1 MFMIDDKQIKFLPV
15 KVRKMLRQNYKKMP
29 YYKQGCHNTMT
40 EDFVMRLPRTITH
53 SQHLNALSK
62 TMSPTSQNF
71 KKQNLHHIYNVF
83 NYTRE
88 IMKPKFTMLT
98 IEEDIDHVK

>member
-1 MFMIDDKQIKFLPV
+1 MFKIDDKQLKFLPV

-53 SQHLNALSK
+53 S
-62 TMSPTSQNF
+62 
-71 KKQNLHHIYNVF
+71 
-83 NYTRE
+83 
-88 IMKPKFTMLT
+88 
-98 IEEDIDHVK
+98 